1 MDAKRGRRLLPAFLP
16 SRVAFATWRV
26 TRQNFFRLPSP
37 SRDDGWKQTA
47 AVGEA
52 GLQWALAHAL
62 G

>member
-1 MDAKRGRRLLPAFLP
+1 MDAKRGRRLLPAFPP
-16 SRVAFATWRV
+16 SRVAFTTWRV

-37 SRDDGWKQTA
+37 SRDDGWKQM
-47 AVGEA
+47 EA